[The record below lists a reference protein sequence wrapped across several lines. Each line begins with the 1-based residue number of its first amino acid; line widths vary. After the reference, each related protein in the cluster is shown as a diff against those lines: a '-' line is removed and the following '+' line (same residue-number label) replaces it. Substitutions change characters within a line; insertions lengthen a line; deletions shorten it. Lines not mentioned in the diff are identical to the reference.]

1 MVGAVRL
8 FGDEWPRA
16 RAAWASADPRLYDI
30 TPEQPVQRIIES
42 TATAF
47 GALVRAILHQ
57 QVSIHAG
64 RAITTRLL
72 DACGGELECEAVI
85 RLREDELRAIGL
97 SRQKVIYVQ
106 SLAAAAATGLLDR
119 IEEQPDDEI
128 IARLT
133 TLPGIGV
140 WTAKMFCIFHL
151 LRPDV
156 FSGEDFG
163 LREGIRILDGL
174 PEQPRPREAEER
186 AQAWQPYRS
195 VAAVSLWDLVRRTR
209 ESQRAASTTPRRPSA
224 RQQTPAMSLS
234 EPTPVEAE

>member
-1 MVGAVRL
+1 MVEAVRL
-8 FGDEWPRA
+8 FSDEWSRA
-16 RAAWASADPRLYDI
+16 RAAWVTADPRLYDI
-30 TPEQPVQRIIES
+30 TPEQPVERIIET

-72 DACGGELECEAVI
+72 DACDGELEPAAVA
-85 RLREDELRAIGL
+85 RLSEDDLRTIGL
-97 SRQKVIYVQ
+97 SRQKVFYVS
-106 SLAAAAATGLLDR
+106 SLAQATEAGLMDR
-119 IEEQPDDEI
+119 IEELSDDEI

-133 TLPGIGV
+133 ALPGIGA

-163 LREGIRILDGL
+163 LREGIKVLDGL
-174 PEQPRPREAEER
+174 PEQPRPRDAEAR
-186 AQAWQPYRS
+186 AEAWQPYRS
-195 VAAVSLWDLVRRTR
+195 VAAVNLWDLVRRTR
-209 ESQRAASTTPRRPSA
+209 VTERANRPAPRPRVDRRKTPGALSDSAS
-224 RQQTPAMSLS
+224 
-234 EPTPVEAE
+234 VDAE